1 MTDREPWTPE
11 RVGKWKRHIA
21 DFVAYALAVFLVLFA
36 SLNAVELGTAI
47 VASMFALAA
56 GFLGVPH
63 MIRLDRSA
71 REDEE

>member
-1 MTDREPWTPE
+1 MTGREPWTPE

-21 DFVAYALAVFLVLFA
+21 DFVAYALAVFLVLYA
-36 SLNAVELGTAI
+36 SLHAVELGTAI

-63 MIRLDRSA
+63 MLRLDRGK
-71 REDEE
+71 EDDES